1 MSPTPNTHTIIK
13 QFARVVIQNNNL
25 RKVSPIK
32 SVNVSHLLGYYYRY
46 FEGLMYGALFKLP
59 ESSNLLMTLPK
70 VAKKKGAKYTFVW

>member
-32 SVNVSHLLGYYYRY
+32 SVNVSHLLGYYDHY
-46 FEGLMYGALFKLP
+46 FEGPMYGTLFKLP
-59 ESSNLLMTLPK
+59 ASSNLLMTLPK
-70 VAKKKGAKYTFVW
+70 VAKEKGAKYTFVF